1 MVGSLDTLTMGE
13 APRDLQWD
21 NISQGGQVAH
31 LMGYLH
37 GIAWY
42 RSTVY
47 LEKTGPLRS
56 TMEDSD
62 LN

>member
-1 MVGSLDTLTMGE
+1 MGE

-31 LMGYLH
+31 LRGYLH

-56 TMEDSD
+56 TIEDSD

>member
-1 MVGSLDTLTMGE
+1 MGE
-13 APRDLQWD
+13 ALRNLELD
-21 NISQGGQVAH
+21 NISQGGQVAT
-31 LMGYLH
+31 LRGYLH
-37 GIAWY
+37 GSAWY

-56 TMEDSD
+56 TIEDSD